1 MSIWEINAVNERVL
15 QGHSRMP
22 KKAADAATQY
32 LWVKKYK
39 KQREKQ
45 KEESMNIL
53 I

>member
-1 MSIWEINAVNERVL
+1 MQLIKGSLRATHGC
-15 QGHSRMP
+15 Q

-39 KQREKQ
+39 KQKEKQ